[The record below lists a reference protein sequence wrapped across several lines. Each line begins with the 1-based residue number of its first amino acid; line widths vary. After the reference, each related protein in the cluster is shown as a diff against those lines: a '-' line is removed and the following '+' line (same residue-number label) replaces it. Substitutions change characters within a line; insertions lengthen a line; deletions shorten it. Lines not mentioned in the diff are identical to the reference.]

1 MNVTPPQTTQPVHRR
16 RRLATAQH
24 VSKQYLW
31 PLSTLYDN
39 AKAGKVPG
47 AIRRGRRY
55 YFDLDKLDAWLD
67 AGGDI
72 GTGSAQ

>member
-1 MNVTPPQTTQPVHRR
+1 MNVTPPQPARPLTSR

-24 VSKQYLW
+24 VSEAYHW

-67 AGGDI
+67 AGGDL
-72 GTGSAQ
+72 GTGGTQ